1 MKRSLRSQHRGVTL
15 VELILTMVILGIVAV
30 PLTLMLY
37 EHVEGVFLSSD
48 QMLAAQLGRREMERQ
63 NNMAYDS
70 LLTASQSNYQGY
82 LFDVD
87 TTVSYVYGNASSVES
102 LKSVQVEVTKH
113 GSSDVLAN
121 YITYRVKNVQFGV

>member
-1 MKRSLRSQHRGVTL
+1 MKRSLRSQYRGVTL

-82 LFDVD
+82 PFDVD

>member
-1 MKRSLRSQHRGVTL
+1 VTL

-82 LFDVD
+82 PFDVD